1 MITHNGTYLGAATH
15 HGMPIYAATMGGK
28 MILDNKWL

>member
-1 MITHNGTYLGAATH
+1 MITHNGKCLGAATH

-28 MILDNKWL
+28 MVIG